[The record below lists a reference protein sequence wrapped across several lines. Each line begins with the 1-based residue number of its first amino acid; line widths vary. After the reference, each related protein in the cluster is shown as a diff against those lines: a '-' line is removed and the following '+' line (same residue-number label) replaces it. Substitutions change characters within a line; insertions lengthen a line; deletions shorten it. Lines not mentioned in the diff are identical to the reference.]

1 MRNLP
6 SSDTTG
12 YQMDLLKFS
21 FVSTDHLPAIILT
34 TLLLLP
40 AAYFLL
46 ITDRR
51 KLPPTARE
59 GTFELVQIFMTG
71 KGVPD
76 FILAKMREVGQVFRL
91 SMPERTHWV
100 TICDPVLARKI
111 LLEEDEKPAVYK
123 RFDGFTGRVSTMF
136 SKRTHGEDWH
146 ITRKGVASSFSMAS
160 ISSILPKMHEKI
172 GDMKKMLQQLEKDGT
187 AFSLSQ
193 ITVNLTMDFISAGKI
208 ILHFLITISYRFG
221 T

>member
-1 MRNLP
+1 MKNLP
-6 SSDTTG
+6 SSATTG
-12 YQMDLLKFS
+12 YQMGVLKFS
-21 FVSTDHLPAIILT
+21 FVSTDHLLAIILI
-34 TLLLLP
+34 TLLLFLGV
-40 AAYFLL
+40 YILL

-100 TICDPVLARKI
+100 TICDPVLARKV
-111 LLEEDEKPAVYK
+111 LLEEDEKPALYK
-123 RFDGFTGRVSTMF
+123 RFDGFTGRVATML
-136 SKRTHGEDWH
+136 SKKTHSEDWH
-146 ITRKGVASSFSMAS
+146 TTRKGIASSFSVTS
-160 ISSILPKMHEKI
+160 IRSVLPKMHEKI